1 MTRLFLITFVIVF
14 NRFSYY
20 LSFGRFTWEWSSTYI
35 FRFER
40 KESKIYLHSVK
51 PTEPYWTLL
60 ENAVVME
67 LADIS
72 SSEPP
77 DSILFVKLFLGL
89 VLIVVVANGDV
100 LAADVNFAARKWLVR
115 DLTIKC

>member
-1 MTRLFLITFVIVF
+1 
-14 NRFSYY
+14 
-20 LSFGRFTWEWSSTYI
+20 
-35 FRFER
+35 
-40 KESKIYLHSVK
+40 
-51 PTEPYWTLL
+51 
-60 ENAVVME
+60 ME